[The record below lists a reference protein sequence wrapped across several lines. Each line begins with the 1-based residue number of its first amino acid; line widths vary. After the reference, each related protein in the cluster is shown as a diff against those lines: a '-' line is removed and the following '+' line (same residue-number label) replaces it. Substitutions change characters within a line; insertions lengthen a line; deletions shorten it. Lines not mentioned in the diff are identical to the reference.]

1 MGVLMSDQQLLRLLD
16 EAALRRTAELY
27 AQGADRRDKVTW
39 AAITTEDC
47 VIEAPGIILRGQRE
61 IVAALDIMAQLYV
74 ATQHRVHNQIVS
86 IEGDRARGET
96 YGVADHLSAVEGG
109 RTLLTWAI
117 RYQDRWRRD
126 EGQWRFEHRFL
137 ILDWTETRVLAD

>member
-1 MGVLMSDQQLLRLLD
+1 MHETPLTRLLD

-61 IVAALDIMAQLYV
+61 IVAALDFMAQLYV
-74 ATQHRVHNQIVS
+74 STQHRVHNQLAS
-86 IEGDRARGET
+86 IDGDRAEGET
-96 YGVADHLSAVEGG
+96 YSTADHLSVTAGG
-109 RTLLTWAI
+109 RSLLTWAI
-117 RYQDRWRRD
+117 RYQDRWRR
-126 EGQWRFEHRFL
+126 EQGQWRFQHRFL
-137 ILDWTETRVLAD
+137 ILDWTETRLLGD

>member
-1 MGVLMSDQQLLRLLD
+1 MNESQLTRLID

-47 VIEAPGIILRGQRE
+47 VIEAPGIRLSGQRE

-74 ATQHRVHNQIVS
+74 ATQHRVSNQLVS

-96 YGVADHLSAVEGG
+96 YGIADHLSASEGG
-109 RTLLTWAI
+109 RTILTWAI
-117 RYQDRWRRD
+117 RYQDRWRR
-126 EGQWRFEHRFL
+126 ELGQWRFEHRLL
-137 ILDWTETRVLAD
+137 ILDWTETRPLAV

>member
-1 MGVLMSDQQLLRLLD
+1 MHEADLQRLLD

-61 IVAALDIMAQLYV
+61 IVSALDFMAKLYV
-74 ATQHRVHNQIVS
+74 ATQHRVSNQLVTL
-86 IEGDRARGET
+86 EGDRARGET
-96 YGVADHLSAVEGG
+96 YGMADHLSVAEGG

-117 RYQDRWRRD
+117 RYQDRWRRED
-126 EGQWRFEHRFL
+126 GQWRFEHRFL
-137 ILDWTETRVLAD
+137 ILDWTGTRLLPE